1 MKFSTRARY
10 GLRICFLIG
19 VSNGDCISLAT
30 LVKQTSLS
38 EKYLEQIMSKLKSG
52 GIVKSVR
59 GASGGYYLSRK
70 SSEISINEILR
81 ALDDSFEVSD
91 CATEGCNDAYCP
103 NKRIFKRLYGE
114 INSILDNFSLEDM
127 ITDYKCTDDKE
138 YINKTK

>member
-19 VSNGDCISLAT
+19 VSKDDCISLAT

-38 EKYLEQIMSKLKSG
+38 EKYLEQIMSKLKAG

-70 SSEISINEILR
+70 SSEISVNEILR
-81 ALDDSFEVSD
+81 VLGDSFEISD
-91 CATEGCNDAYCP
+91 CATEGCKDAYCP
-103 NKRIFKRLYGE
+103 NKKIFKRLHNE

-127 ITDYKCTDDKE
+127 ILDYTCTDDKE
-138 YINKTK
+138 KKNDLK